1 MRNSPSGHRW
11 FPFVHGYSNI
21 ESITNEQPLLD
32 IDKTG
37 PRADGPSLP
46 ASAEQNDQAKR
57 RRPAS
62 TVATEER
69 GEEHQHADHRATA
82 PDGTAP
88 VWGTK
93 AAIEPKVGDW
103 VLVKVS
109 QNSEKF
115 HSVGLV
121 SNVDEYHDLSVKMLR
136 PIENELFVW
145 PENEIL
151 RDVDYSEVV
160 EIVNNPKK

>member
-1 MRNSPSGHRW
+1 MILRVLTINVPNGMLVPSNAVS
-11 FPFVHGYSNI
+11 FCV
-21 ESITNEQPLLD
+21 PLAL
-32 IDKTG
+32 
-37 PRADGPSLP
+37 
-46 ASAEQNDQAKR
+46 EQNDQAKR

-69 GEEHQHADHRATA
+69 GEEHQHADHRAPL

-103 VLVKVS
+103 VLVKVPRK
-109 QNSEKF
+109 SEKF

-151 RDVDYSEVV
+151 KAFDYSEVV
-160 EIVNNPKK
+160 EILNNPKKLKKKGVPLKF